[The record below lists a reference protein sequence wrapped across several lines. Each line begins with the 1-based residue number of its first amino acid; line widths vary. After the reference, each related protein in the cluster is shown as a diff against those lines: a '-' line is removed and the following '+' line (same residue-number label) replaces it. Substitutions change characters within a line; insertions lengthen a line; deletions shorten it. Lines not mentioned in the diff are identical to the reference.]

1 MRRFARLC
9 LIRSLSVAVAALSAV
24 PAVAQDSFVRVADA
38 GTGRPMVSVLG
49 TGMGLPYASL
59 ALEMRCPTVNA
70 WIIEVTGVQVAPGT
84 PVIFGFGDPMG
95 GFAAIQ
101 AAPIRFEEDRLRVS
115 IDRQEFRAAL
125 AQARADHPRAA
136 GADARVVVGGA
147 VGVSVQRDALVR
159 EMTAFAG
166 DCEAARPAPAARTRL
181 QRGGR

>member
-1 MRRFARLC
+1 MRRFPCLRLV
-9 LIRSLSVAVAALSAV
+9 RSLPVLAAAFGAA
-24 PAVAQDSFVRVADA
+24 PAVAQDSFVRVADV

-59 ALEMRCPTVNA
+59 ALEMRCPTANA

-84 PVIFGFGDPMG
+84 SVTFGFGDPQG

-101 AAPIRFEEDRLRVS
+101 AAPIRFEQDRLRVS

-181 QRGGR
+181 QAGGR